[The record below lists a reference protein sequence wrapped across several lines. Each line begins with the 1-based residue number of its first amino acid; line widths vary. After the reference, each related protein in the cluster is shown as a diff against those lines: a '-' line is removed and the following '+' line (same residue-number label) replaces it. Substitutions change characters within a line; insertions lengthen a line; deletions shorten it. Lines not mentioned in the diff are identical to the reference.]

1 MFKHKNDGNK
11 EDVSHIE
18 LNRIELGSLSL
29 SPSVGAVDRTRP
41 TINNEEEIDLCIGTM
56 TIGIDFVV
64 FE

>member
-18 LNRIELGSLSL
+18 LNHIEFACLSL
-29 SPSVGAVDRTRP
+29 APSVGAVDRTKP
-41 TINNEEEIDLCIGTM
+41 TINNGEEIDLCIGTM